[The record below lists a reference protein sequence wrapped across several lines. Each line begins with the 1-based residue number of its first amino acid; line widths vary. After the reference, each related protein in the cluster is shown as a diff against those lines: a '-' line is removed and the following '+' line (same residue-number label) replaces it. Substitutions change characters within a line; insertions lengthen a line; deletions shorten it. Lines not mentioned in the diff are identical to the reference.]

1 VRAKDGHA
9 MIGKT
14 FKGLTD
20 AEFEDLTARLKKLVV
35 EDHGAW
41 ISVRPEIILEVAFNE
56 IQRSPKYESGMA
68 LRFAR
73 VTRIRDDKGS
83 DDIETLE
90 HLKELFDKQFGSKAR
105 SLK

>member
-1 VRAKDGHA
+1 

-41 ISVRPEIILEVAFNE
+41 ISVRPEIVLEIAFNE
-56 IQRSPKYESGMA
+56 IQRSPKYESEMA

-73 VTRIRDDKGS
+73 VTRIRDDKGPN
-83 DDIETLE
+83 DIETLE
-90 HLKELFDKQFGSKAR
+90 HLKGLFDKQFGSKAR